1 MDQVPFGQSTIT
13 DGDGFNFHLD
23 PPKSVIFA
31 APGQHGGAMGHCW
44 GDIFASLCSL
54 ELAASF
60 PNAGRLFAEVLGSA
74 ADVYPCGLVQVS
86 RCIEAYL
93 QALRENGLK
102 PVLGENKDNAMHR
115 PCKIL
120 EGLSP
125 PSRYC
130 AYRRPRAFA
139 AATPN

>member
-1 MDQVPFGQSTIT
+1 M
-13 DGDGFNFHLD
+13 
-23 PPKSVIFA
+23 
-31 APGQHGGAMGHCW
+31 
-44 GDIFASLCSL
+44 
-54 ELAASF
+54 
-60 PNAGRLFAEVLGSA
+60 LGSA
-74 ADVYPCGLVQVS
+74 SDLNPCGLVQVS

-93 QALRENGLK
+93 EALRENGLK
-102 PVLGENKDNAMHR
+102 PVPGENKENAMHR

-139 AATPN
+139 AATPFLYYETGKCPHSDHTFSHAFVPLSRARIMPK